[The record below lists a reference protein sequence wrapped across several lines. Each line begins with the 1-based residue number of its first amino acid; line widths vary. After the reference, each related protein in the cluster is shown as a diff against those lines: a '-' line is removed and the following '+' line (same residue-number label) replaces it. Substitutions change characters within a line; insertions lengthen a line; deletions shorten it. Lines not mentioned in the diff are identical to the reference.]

1 MKKEFTFILPCL
13 NEEKTL
19 QYCINE
25 IKKYIEKNNLDAEI
39 LLADNNSI
47 DNSRKIAENN
57 QIRVVV
63 CEKKGYGNTL
73 INGTNHANGTYCIMG
88 DSDGSYDFSHLDEF
102 IKGLRDGYSLVVGNR
117 FKGGIEKG
125 AMTISH
131 KIGGRFLSIFANFFF
146 HTPVKDYHCGLRAYN
161 KESIQNLNLMQG
173 GMEYA
178 SEMIIKAKIND
189 LKILEVPTRLRKDL
203 RGKKSHMRTIRDGFR
218 HVILISNLAI
228 HKNKYRIKE

>member
-1 MKKEFTFILPCL
+1 
-13 NEEKTL
+13 
-19 QYCINE
+19 
-25 IKKYIEKNNLDAEI
+25 
-39 LLADNNSI
+39 
-47 DNSRKIAENN
+47 
-57 QIRVVV
+57 
-63 CEKKGYGNTL
+63 
-73 INGTNHANGTYCIMG
+73 MG
-88 DSDGSYDFSHLDEF
+88 DSDRSYDFSNLDEF